1 MCETMLLM
9 QPAVFASLVQS
20 LGDLVVIMLVVGL
33 ALHGWQQGLFQA
45 TLSGLQ
51 VLGSFF
57 AALFLADLVEP
68 LISQAGIE
76 DRHAFAVAF
85 LAVFLGAMLVI
96 RLVAWA
102 AMRGTQVRLASFL
115 DRVGGAVTGAIAGYA
130 LAGAVLVAWSMAP
143 VPATF
148 ELAGAR
154 LRLDAGTPLLRAAA
168 RSVREE
174 DLGERLVRCYETG
187 DWEKR
192 RPPIESTPEAEPP
205 DAELP
210 EPAAGPDVS
219 PQP

>member
-9 QPAVFASLVQS
+9 QPVVFASLVQS
-20 LGDLVVIMLVVGL
+20 LGDLVVIMMVVGL
-33 ALHGWQQGLFQA
+33 ALYGWQHGLFQA

-68 LISQAGIE
+68 LVSQAGIE
-76 DRHAFAVAF
+76 DRYAFAVAF
-85 LAVFLGAMLVI
+85 LAVFLGVMLVI

-102 AMRGTQVRLASFL
+102 AMRGAEVRLADPV
-115 DRVGGAVTGAIAGYA
+115 DRISGAVTGAVAGYA

-148 ELAGAR
+148 VLAGAR

-187 DWEKR
+187 DWQARK
-192 RPPIESTPEAEPP
+192 PATEP
-205 DAELP
+205 D
-210 EPAAGPDVS
+210 DS

>member
-1 MCETMLLM
+1 MREPMLLM

-33 ALHGWQQGLFQA
+33 ALYGWQQGLFQA

-51 VLGSFF
+51 VLGSFL

-68 LISQAGIE
+68 LASQAGIE

-96 RLVAWA
+96 RLVAWT
-102 AMRGTQVRLASFL
+102 AMRGAEVRLADQV
-115 DRVGGAVTGAIAGYA
+115 DRIGGAVTGAAVGYA
-130 LAGAVLVAWSMAP
+130 LAGAVLVAWSMSP
-143 VPATF
+143 LPATF
-148 ELAGAR
+148 ALAGAR

-168 RSVREE
+168 RSLNDD

-187 DWEKR
+187 DWGARK
-192 RPPIESTPEAEPP
+192 PATEP
-205 DAELP
+205 D
-210 EPAAGPDVS
+210 DS

>member
-192 RPPIESTPEAEPP
+192 RPPSESTPEAEPP
-205 DAELP
+205 DAESP

>member
-205 DAELP
+205 DAESP

>member
-192 RPPIESTPEAEPP
+192 RPPSESTPEAEPP

>member
-68 LISQAGIE
+68 LVSQAGIE

-192 RPPIESTPEAEPP
+192 RPPIESTPEAGPP
-205 DAELP
+205 DAESP

>member
-68 LISQAGIE
+68 LVSQAGIE

-174 DLGERLVRCYETG
+174 GLGERLVRCYETG
-187 DWEKR
+187 EWEKR

-205 DAELP
+205 DAESP

>member
-1 MCETMLLM
+1 MLLM

-68 LISQAGIE
+68 LVSQAGIE

-148 ELAGAR
+148 ELAGAQ

-192 RPPIESTPEAEPP
+192 RPPIESTPEAGPP
-205 DAELP
+205 DAESP

>member
-68 LISQAGIE
+68 LVSQAGIE

-148 ELAGAR
+148 ELAGAQ

-192 RPPIESTPEAEPP
+192 RPPIESTPEAGPP
-205 DAELP
+205 DAESP